1 MFFLLFHNI
10 INKKNIL
17 EREVFY
23 MAISLNLTSIIV
35 GLIILAGLILL
46 FKVAKFVGKVISI
59 IGLIILILVYVV
71 PNLPFL

>member
-1 MFFLLFHNI
+1 
-10 INKKNIL
+10 
-17 EREVFY
+17 